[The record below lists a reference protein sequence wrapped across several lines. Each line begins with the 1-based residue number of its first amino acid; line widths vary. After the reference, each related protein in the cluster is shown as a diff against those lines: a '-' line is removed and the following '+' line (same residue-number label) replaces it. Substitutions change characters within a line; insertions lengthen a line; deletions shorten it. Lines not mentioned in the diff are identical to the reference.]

1 MQTVTD
7 FYSRKFF
14 CCPCL
19 LHAIDQIFDSG
30 HQILNEI
37 LLYLQ
42 ELENFPSE
50 KIYCICINK
59 KEDLMVICEQHLKV
73 ALIATFD
80 YSCLS
85 NQETDFV
92 VELKKQQS
100 FFVRD
105 V

>member
-1 MQTVTD
+1 
-7 FYSRKFF
+7 
-14 CCPCL
+14 
-19 LHAIDQIFDSG
+19 
-30 HQILNEI
+30 
-37 LLYLQ
+37 
-42 ELENFPSE
+42 
-50 KIYCICINK
+50 
-59 KEDLMVICEQHLKV
+59 MVICEQHLKV